1 MKSDEGERE
10 RRGGGELEG
19 RLIVAGEA
27 VDERERRERASATKL
42 RLVHT

>member
-10 RRGGGELEG
+10 RRGGGESTG
-19 RLIVAGEA
+19 RRNVAGEA
-27 VDERERRERASATKL
+27 VVERARRERASATKL